1 MPDDPTGDH
10 ADYPITIGCQEV
22 KQLQDERAS
31 FLLLDCRNPDEFQA
45 VHLEGATLVP
55 MQELP
60 QRIHEVE
67 PFRDQ
72 RIVVYC
78 HLGGRSMQVTEW
90 LRHHGF
96 HKAQNM
102 VGGIDAWACT
112 IDTSLPRYQ

>member
-1 MPDDPTGDH
+1 MPDDPTGVH

-22 KQLQDERAS
+22 KQLQDVRAS

-72 RIVVYC
+72 FLRDVNMKNSPKQNTI
-78 HLGGRSMQVTEW
+78 SMMDSIAI
-90 LRHHGF
+90 R
-96 HKAQNM
+96 
-102 VGGIDAWACT
+102 
-112 IDTSLPRYQ
+112 